1 MAADRRQRAWRRAT
15 FLSPLVSSPAALF
28 AVPAAAM
35 AAVVH
40 RALAPFRSL
49 RRP

>member
-15 FLSPLVSSPAALF
+15 FPSPLVSSPAALF
-28 AVPAAAM
+28 AVLAAM